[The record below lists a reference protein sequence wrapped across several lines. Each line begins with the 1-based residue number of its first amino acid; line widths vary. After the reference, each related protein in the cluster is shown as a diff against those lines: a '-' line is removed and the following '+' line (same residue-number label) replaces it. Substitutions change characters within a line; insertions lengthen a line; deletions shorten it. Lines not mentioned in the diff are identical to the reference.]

1 MKRSPGWGSHS
12 SDQVETQQSG
22 SFMLLM
28 SLKASKIP
36 CLHLKRHA
44 WVFQPKDNSKSRILK
59 MQSAHMF
66 NSNWEMVSWVIK
78 SSYKSNGVVTIEV
91 SHTYVCIEL
100 ENPIIVSHWVCVWQ
114 WGLWH
119 RVSILIQCLPLRVQ
133 SHHRDF
139 LIFSRACFCL

>member
-12 SDQVETQQSG
+12 KDQVEAQRAG
-22 SFMLLM
+22 SLMLPM

-44 WVFQPKDNSKSRILK
+44 RVFQPMDNSKSRILK

-78 SSYKSNGVVTIEV
+78 NGYKSNGVVTIEI

-100 ENPIIVSHWVCVWQ
+100 ENPIIFSHWVCVWQ
-114 WGLWH
+114 WH
-119 RVSILIQCLPLRVQ
+119 RVSILIQCLPQRVQ

-139 LIFSRACFCL
+139 ISFSTACFCL